1 MIAIVCIVLK
11 IQKQN
16 HLTINVLSAMKQLD
30 LINGVKTILLSALI
44 VVK

>member
-1 MIAIVCIVLK
+1 MTDNQLKLGHKKSIIKSDQEPAI
-11 IQKQN
+11 
-16 HLTINVLSAMKQLD
+16 LD